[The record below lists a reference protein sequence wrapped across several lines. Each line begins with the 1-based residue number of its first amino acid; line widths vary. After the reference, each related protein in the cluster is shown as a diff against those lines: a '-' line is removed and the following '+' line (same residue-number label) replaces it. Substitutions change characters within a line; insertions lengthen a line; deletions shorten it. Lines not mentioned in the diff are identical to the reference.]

1 MHVAL
6 GSCKRSL
13 LLGGLVLLG
22 IFYVLITQP
31 RIKQFE
37 GKTMGT
43 TYHVSYVGAVFFDSS
58 DDISKK
64 VHEVLHD
71 VDLRMSTYR
80 EDSELMQFNRAPL
93 TTAFKVSSDIVDLVK
108 QSQRI
113 SAMSDG
119 AYDVTV
125 GPLVNLWGFGP
136 SGHGSEEKSLGR
148 LSEIDSIGVKAQGF
162 DEWMLKNYPA
172 KVPPQAA
179 IDEVRQWV
187 GYQYVVVDSDNSTLM
202 RNKPVFVDLSSIAK
216 GYGVDKV
223 AQVLNEN
230 NIANFMI
237 EVGGEVRVNGLK
249 SDGSQWRLAIR
260 GPNLTREHSPKIV
273 TLGNKALATS
283 GDYLNFFE
291 VDGRR
296 YAHTINPL
304 TGYPEVSDLAEVAVI
319 SETAAEAD
327 ALATMFMVLG
337 EQRGLDL
344 ANREGIAAYFTYR
357 SGNGFDSVAS
367 KSFQLYLVN

>member
-1 MHVAL
+1 MLA
-6 GSCKRSL
+6 
-13 LLGGLVLLG
+13 
-22 IFYVLITQP
+22 TQP
-31 RIKQFE
+31 RMKQFE

-43 TYHVSYVGAVFFDSS
+43 TYHVSYVGTFFFDSL
-58 DDISKK
+58 DEISNR
-64 VHEVLHD
+64 VHEVLND
-71 VDLRMSTYR
+71 VDWRMSTYR
-80 EDSELMQFNRAPL
+80 EDSELMRFNRSPL

-136 SGHGSEEKSLGR
+136 NGHDSEENALGR
-148 LSEIDSIGVKAQGF
+148 LPEREIRDVKVSKLH
-162 DEWMLKNYPA
+162 EWMLKNYPA
-172 KVPPQAA
+172 EVPSQEA
-179 IDEVRQWV
+179 IDQVRERV
-187 GYQYVVVDSDNSTLM
+187 GYQYVVADSANSTLV
-202 RNKPVFVDLSSIAK
+202 RNKPVYVDLSSIAK
-216 GYGVDKV
+216 GYGVDQV
-223 AQVLNEN
+223 AQTLNDE

-237 EVGGEVRVNGLK
+237 EVGGEVRVNGSK
-249 SDGSQWRLAIR
+249 PDGSQWLIAIR
-260 GPNLTREHSPKIV
+260 GPDLARGHPPTIV
-273 TLGNKALATS
+273 TLDDKALATS

-304 TGYPEVSDLAEVAVI
+304 TGYPEDSGLAEVAVI
-319 SETAAEAD
+319 SEKAAEAD

-337 EQRGLDL
+337 YKKGLYL

-357 SGNGFDSVAS
+357 SEKGFDSVAS
-367 KSFQLYLVN
+367 NAFQSYLMN